1 MIRINYIDFH
11 GSVSDGP
18 GIRIV
23 LFLQGCLNR
32 CEGCQNPETWDT
44 NGGYLIDEELLF
56 ELISKTSP
64 IRRITISGG
73 EPLLQID
80 SLTKLLSLLYENQ
93 YDIALYTG
101 FEYEEVPPEIFKY
114 LNYLKTGRFIKN
126 KITTV
131 TYYGSTNQRFYK
143 LRDEYEG
150 K

>member
-1 MIRINYIDFH
+1 MIRINSIDYH

-23 LFLQGCLNR
+23 LFLQGCLRR

-56 ELISKTSP
+56 EQISKTSP

-80 SLTKLLSLLYENQ
+80 SLIRLLSLLDKNN

-101 FEYEEVPPEIFKY
+101 FEYEEVPREILKY
-114 LNYLKTGRFIKN
+114 LNCLKTGRFIKD

-131 TYYGSTNQRFYK
+131 SYYGSTNQRFYK
-143 LRDEYEG
+143 LRNDYEG
-150 K
+150 

>member
-1 MIRINYIDFH
+1 MIRVNNIDFH

-23 LFLQGCLNR
+23 LFLQGCLKR
-32 CEGCQNPETWDT
+32 CEGCQNPETWDI

-73 EPLLQID
+73 EPLLQMD
-80 SLTKLLSLLYENQ
+80 SLIKLLSLLDESN

-101 FEYEEVPPEIFKY
+101 YEYDEVSPEILKY
-114 LNYLKTGRFIKN
+114 LTYLKTGRFIKN
-126 KITTV
+126 IITTV

-150 K
+150 